1 MRSGTVTAADR
12 SCLMAADPRG
22 TDPDDRDPR
31 ERGLQRRSGA
41 GGAMSPWLIILS
53 IILLGFIVY
62 VLSAIL

>member
-1 MRSGTVTAADR
+1 MP
-12 SCLMAADPRG
+12 ADPRG

-53 IILLGFIVY
+53 IILLGFVVY